1 MAARQYRST
10 VQARKLDAAITT
22 SGQTTIT
29 LDNTNGLPSIS
40 AGQTFTLV
48 ISPDTATEEI
58 VTVTAY
64 GSGNTLTVIRGEDG
78 TTAQGTHALNTPVK
92 HMITARDLQEPQT
105 HIAAS
110 SAVHGVTGS
119 VVGTSDAQTLTNK
132 TLTSPTINTPTI
144 TAPTVTGTATLPSTT
159 SIGTVSATE
168 IGYLDGVTSSIQT
181 QFNALEAFP
190 KGMVSPYAGASAPT
204 GWLLCDGAAVS
215 RTTYASLYGVV
226 GDTYGA
232 GDGTTTFNVPN
243 LKGRV
248 IVGIDGADSDFNTRG
263 ETGGWKATQA
273 HTHDLSSHT
282 HSDDHVHGV
291 YGAGGHDHNI
301 KAAWTSSTTHDHA
314 QSPYGTDRL
323 SEAPDRSGAASNN
336 ATDSVGN
343 HAHSLN
349 FKSEAGYGA
358 STGGPSNNSSG
369 SFGTGALVGATNGNL
384 QPYMALHYIIKH

>member
-1 MAARQYRST
+1 MTARQYRST
-10 VQARKLDAAITT
+10 VQSKTLSTGINNSIGSMSIGPNT
-22 SGQTTIT
+22 ST
-29 LDNTNGLPSIS
+29 LPNTYPY
-40 AGQTFTLV
+40 TLV
-48 ISPDTATEEI
+48 IDPDTSSEEI
-58 VTVTAY
+58 VTVTGTGG
-64 GSGNTLTVIRGEDG
+64 GSTLNITRGQDG
-78 TTAQGTHALNTPVK
+78 TSAQSHDAAAVIK
-92 HMITARDLQEPQT
+92 HMITARDLQEPQD
-105 HIAAS
+105 HIYAS
-110 SAVHGVTGS
+110 SGVHGVTGS
-119 VVGTSDAQTLTNK
+119 VVGTSDTQTLSNK
-132 TLTSPTINTPTI
+132 TLASPTI
-144 TAPTVTGTATLPSTT
+144 TGTATLPSTT

-215 RTTYASLYGVV
+215 RTTYASLYSVV

-273 HTHDLSSHT
+273 HTHDLSNHT
-282 HSDDHVHGV
+282 HGDDHVHGV
-291 YGAGGHDHNI
+291 YGAGAHGHALI
-301 KAAWTSSTTHDHA
+301 MRFTTPTSHDHA
-314 QSPYGTDRL
+314 I
-323 SEAPDRSGAASNN
+323 SGASNPLPAMQGDPSSGDIGNYNNTAVN
-336 ATDSVGN
+336 AVGD

>member
-1 MAARQYRST
+1 MTARQYRST
-10 VQARKLDAAITT
+10 VQSKTLSTGIANNSVTSMTLNSITT
-22 SGQTTIT
+22 
-29 LDNTNGLPSIS
+29 LPNSYPY
-40 AGQTFTLV
+40 TLV
-48 ISPDTATEEI
+48 VDPDLASEEI
-58 VTVTAY
+58 VTVT
-64 GSGNTLTVIRGEDG
+64 GSAGGNVLTIVRGQDD
-78 TTAQGTHALNTPVK
+78 TSAQAHDAGAVVK
-92 HMITARDLQEPQT
+92 HMITARDLQEPQD
-105 HIAAS
+105 HIYAS
-110 SAVHGVTGS
+110 SGVHGVTGS
-119 VVGTSDAQTLTNK
+119 VVGTSDTQTLSNK
-132 TLTSPTINTPTI
+132 TLASPTI
-144 TAPTVTGTATLPSTT
+144 TGTATLPSTT

-215 RTTYASLYGVV
+215 RTTYASLYSVV

-282 HSDDHVHGV
+282 HGDDHVHGV
-291 YGAGGHDHNI
+291 YNAGDHAHNI

-336 ATDSVGN
+336 ATDNAGT